1 LAQGS
6 RAGSSVHCAERL
18 KQHSAREATGL
29 ELTIDVIFKSHRAVE
44 IMTSAAVQGTTPE
57 TGGVN
62 FASHARD
69 PSMSE
74 AMRQV
79 ETKSFHTYH
88 RSHSAPV
95 TSNIE
100 NEHGPLSFNTAAG
113 VGVAGAGSFYRIP
126 DSVESSRFQD
136 DPHGGYD
143 TSHAE
148 RSPPDDETIDSAL
161 LAALRDPRERLGLL
175 KLENAL
181 IDFMITSDGYIE
193 VGGPYNSVVISPTSG
208 MLSGSSVSS
217 DRPQS
222 TFQRCILHR
231 LADRFSIVRESG
243 NLMEGYIRLVKI
255 KESRTPKKLLL
266 HLDSKE
272 YNSPVDEAT
281 RSMDQMNISGQGGSS
296 SSGVYT
302 PNGNTVNNKA
312 KPRKVKIMKR
322 NSSTS
327 GSGSNKNSDSK
338 NTPRK
343 AKNLSDREKAY
354 AEARA
359 RIFAE
364 QQGEG
369 EAGIAGSGLPT
380 PAAATPSPTITPSA
394 SRNSFNSL
402 EEDGIPEESDDK
414 ARSRAAN
421 SAVTKATYRNRRQ
434 EENDPDFQRGGAV
447 VVSPSYGPDVYGRY
461 PAGVAG
467 TSYPQHTPQNAGFY
481 PPYAEDNTAYYPV
494 QGQQQPTP
502 QQGYYNNPGRG
513 RGRGY
518 GGAAPRGYNS
528 NFNNGNNYYPQA
540 HHHYNTG
547 RGSQVQSANV
557 NSLDEFP
564 SLR

>member
-1 LAQGS
+1 
-6 RAGSSVHCAERL
+6 L

-29 ELTIDVIFKSHRAVE
+29 ELTIDVIFHLHRGVE
-44 IMTSAAVQGTTPE
+44 IMTSAAVQGTPHIPE
-57 TGGVN
+57 TGGIN
-62 FASHARD
+62 LASHVRD

-74 AMRQV
+74 AVRQV
-79 ETKSFHTYH
+79 ETKTFHSYH

-95 TSNIE
+95 TSNGE
-100 NEHGPLSFNTAAG
+100 NDHGPLTSSIPSGLG
-113 VGVAGAGSFYRIP
+113 VTVAPGSFYRIP
-126 DSVESSRFQD
+126 DSVENSRFQD
-136 DPHGGYD
+136 DPYGGYD
-143 TSHAE
+143 TSNAE
-148 RSPPDDETIDSAL
+148 RSPPDDDTIDSAL
-161 LAALRDPRERLGLL
+161 LAALRDSRERLGLL

-181 IDFMITSDGYIE
+181 IDFMNTSDGYIE

-208 MLSGSSVSS
+208 MLSGSSVTS

-243 NLMEGYIRLVKI
+243 NLVEGYIRLVKI

-272 YNSPVDEAT
+272 YNCPVDEAT
-281 RSMDQMNISGQGGSS
+281 RSMDQMNISGQGGGSS
-296 SSGVYT
+296 NGVYN
-302 PNGNTVNNKA
+302 PNGNAVNNKA

-327 GSGSNKNSDSK
+327 GSGSSKNSDSK

-369 EAGIAGSGLPT
+369 EAGIAAAGPPT
-380 PAAATPSPTITPSA
+380 PAAATPSPTITPFA

-414 ARSRAAN
+414 ARSRVAN

-447 VVSPSYGPDVYGRY
+447 GVPPSYGPDVYGGY

-467 TSYPQHTPQNAGFY
+467 ASYPQHTPQPASFY

-502 QQGYYNNPGRG
+502 LQGYYNNPGRG

-528 NFNNGNNYYPQA
+528 NYNGNNYYPQA
-540 HHHYNTG
+540 HQNHHYNTG